1 MHGRTKWPAAR
12 TVPGASVGDGVGI
25 TFYAQWSKRPD
36 GAYDRPP
43 QGCLPAAVRVQPEP
57 GKFPVTVFCVI
68 SEYAPRGVP

>member
-1 MHGRTKWPAAR
+1 MRSRAGWPAAR
-12 TVPGASVGDGVGI
+12 TVPGRGIGADAGVA
-25 TFYAQWSKRPD
+25 FDAQWSKRPN

-68 SEYAPRGVP
+68 SEDAPRSVP